1 MYQRCIISSWMLI
14 WSLLSSA
21 VSLAETDAV
30 LALVQ
35 PHAYVGAQPLPPL
48 DEDSTPTAHRP
59 LRFQTMEEA
68 LAYYDD
74 LARSGRWSPLEA
86 GPLLS
91 LGDRHEQVVQL
102 RQLLQLSGDYREAP
116 PSGQPDLFD
125 KPLFDAMVRFQ
136 MRHGAVHVDGI
147 LGPESR
153 DLLNVPPW
161 IRANQLLLNIGRQE
175 ALQAVASARYVQ
187 VNIPDYRLWLVADGD
202 VQLEMKAIVGRK
214 SRQTPVFS
222 SQVSALVINPAWSV
236 PRSIAM
242 RDFLPHWRQDSRY
255 LEKKNLLVL
264 SGWQAPPVVVPD
276 ADIDLAK
283 MYRGIE
289 YHRLWQPPGPGNAL
303 GRIKFNVPN
312 SESIYLHDT
321 NARQLFD
328 ASRRAFSSGCIRL
341 EKPMELAEWLLVKA
355 NRAEPGVLHRL
366 LDNSQ
371 TRHVRLENQVE
382 LHVTYWTAWLDAEGS
397 LQFRE
402 DLYRHD
408 EKVLREYVSRQTQT
422 N

>member
-1 MYQRCIISSWMLI
+1 MYQRYLISSWMLI
-14 WSLLSSA
+14 WGLLGPV
-21 VSLAETDAV
+21 VSLAEMGAGV
-30 LALVQ
+30 ALVQ
-35 PHAYVGAQPLPPL
+35 PHVYAGAQPSPSL
-48 DEDSTPTAHRP
+48 DQDLDMRRP
-59 LRFQTMEEA
+59 LRFQTMSEA
-68 LAYYDD
+68 RTYYDE
-74 LARSGRWSPLEA
+74 LARSGRWSPLET

-91 LGDRHEQVVQL
+91 QGDRHEQVVQL
-102 RQLLQLSGDYREAP
+102 RRQLRLSGDYREMP
-116 PSGQPDLFD
+116 PAGQLDLFD
-125 KPLFDAMVRFQ
+125 ESLSKAMLRFQ
-136 MRHGAVHVDGI
+136 ARHGAVHVDGV

-161 IRANQLLLNIGRQE
+161 IRADQLLLNIGRQE
-175 ALQAVASARYVQ
+175 ALQSVASTRYIQ

-222 SQVSALVINPAWSV
+222 SQVSALVVNPAWSV

-242 RDFLPHWRQDSRY
+242 RDFLPQWRQDRRY

-276 ADIDLAK
+276 GDIDMAK
-283 MYRGIE
+283 MYRGSE
-289 YHRLWQPPGPGNAL
+289 YYRLWQPPGPGNAL

-312 SESIYLHDT
+312 SDSIYLHDT

-328 ASRRAFSSGCIRL
+328 SSRRAFSSGCIRL
-341 EKPMELAEWLLVKA
+341 EKPLELAEWLLVSA
-355 NRAEPGVLHRL
+355 NRADAGVLGRL
-366 LDNSQ
+366 LDSSK
-371 TRHVRLENQVE
+371 TRHVRLESQVE

-402 DLYRHD
+402 DLYRRD
-408 EKVLREYVSRQTQT
+408 ERVFRERISRQTQA